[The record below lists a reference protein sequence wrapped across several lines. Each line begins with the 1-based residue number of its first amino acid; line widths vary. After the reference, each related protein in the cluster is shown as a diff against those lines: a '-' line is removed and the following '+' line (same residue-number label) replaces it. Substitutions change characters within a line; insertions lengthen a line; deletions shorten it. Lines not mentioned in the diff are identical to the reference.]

1 MATISM
7 FFFYLLTPVLL
18 RTYLIWFMPVYA
30 IGMYRFLV
38 QFKNKFK
45 KWVVPLYLF
54 QLFCF
59 GDFMHLLK
67 FLGIRFLVH

>member
-45 KWVVPLYLF
+45 KWVVPLYFVSIILF
-54 QLFCF
+54 WGFYAFYLSF
-59 GDFMHLLK
+59 
-67 FLGIRFLVH
+67 